1 MGHPQLATQHLSIDE
16 WLALEQ
22 STGERYEYHFGEV
35 FAMAGGTRAHS
46 LISGNAFYAVENNFR
61 TKGLPC
67 ETHTSDLKIEV
78 NAKGRYVYP
87 DTLAVCDEI
96 EESDKVTGAI
106 TNPRL
111 VIEVT
116 SESSGEYDRGAKF
129 RYYSRLPSVREYLIL
144 EQTQM
149 AATLYRRGEAGGLF
163 VRLDYEGPASILEL
177 RSVELEVTL
186 DVFYRRVEF
195 VSKEKEA
202 N

>member
-1 MGHPQLATQHLSIDE
+1 MGRLQLATQQLSIEE

-46 LISGNAFYAVENNFR
+46 LISGNAFYAIEDNFR
-61 TKGLPC
+61 AKGLPC

-78 NAKGRYVYP
+78 NPRGRYVYP
-87 DTLAVCDEI
+87 DTLAVCEDV

-106 TNPRL
+106 KNPRL
-111 VIEVT
+111 VVEVT
-116 SESSGEYDRGAKF
+116 SESSGGYDRGAKF
-129 RYYSRLPSVREYLIL
+129 RYYSRLASVREYLIL

-163 VRLDYEGPASILEL
+163 VRLDYEGPEAVVEL
-177 RSVELEVTL
+177 RSVELEVAL
-186 DVFYRRVEF
+186 EVFYRRVVF
-195 VSKEKEA
+195 DKEA
-202 N
+202 S